1 MTGTAPARAASRPP
15 EAAEVTAL
23 RTFGPF
29 GASVGLHLL
38 LLALASGLALRR
50 PPPPQAALEVSVI
63 DAPRAPPP
71 EEKRAAPPPVVAP
84 RPRRAVRARK
94 VETPPIRSSAPPPPP
109 SDAPPP
115 PTREAKTEAPP
126 VVLPGISYESTT
138 RSGGMAVATGNT
150 LYGDPG
156 RKGRDPATVKPYKAA
171 RYAPAAQITEMPQH
185 RCDKDFLQKYYPE
198 EARRHDFEGDVVFRL
213 LIDSDGSVAK
223 ADLLRDP
230 GQGLGAAGLRAI
242 RECPFTPAKVNGE
255 AVATS
260 IAFTLHFQLN

>member
-1 MTGTAPARAASRPP
+1 MASLRAVGPVTG
-15 EAAEVTAL
+15 
-23 RTFGPF
+23 
-29 GASVGLHLL
+29 SVALHLL
-38 LLALASGLALRR
+38 LLAFASALAIRR
-50 PPPPQAALEVSVI
+50 PPPTADALQVAVI
-63 DAPRAPPP
+63 DAPPPP
-71 EEKRAAPPPVVAP
+71 PPAAPPAEETKLSPPPRVA
-84 RPRRAVRARK
+84 RARK
-94 VETPPIRSSAPPPPP
+94 LAPPPIRSSAPPPPP
-109 SDAPPP
+109 SAAPPP
-115 PTREAKTEAPP
+115 PTTEAKTEAPP
-126 VVLPGISYESTT
+126 IVLPGISYESTT

-198 EARRHDFEGDVVFRL
+198 EARRRDFEGDVILRL
-213 LIDSDGSVAK
+213 LIDSDGTVAK
-223 ADLLRDP
+223 SELLRDP

-242 RECPFTPAKVNGE
+242 RECPFSPAKVNGE